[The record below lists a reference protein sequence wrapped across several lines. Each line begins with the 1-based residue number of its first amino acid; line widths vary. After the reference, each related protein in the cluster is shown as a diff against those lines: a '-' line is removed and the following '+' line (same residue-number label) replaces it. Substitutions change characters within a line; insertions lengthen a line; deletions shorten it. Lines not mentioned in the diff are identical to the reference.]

1 MDANTLTAIGIVVA
15 AVPTWIVAYKGL
27 RQGQANGTK
36 ADVVI
41 DGNEKIH
48 TLVNSNTDRLKAEIK
63 RLEDVIALLQHE
75 GPRR

>member
-27 RQGQANGTK
+27 RQGQVNGSK
-36 ADVVI
+36 ADAML
-41 DGNEKIH
+41 DGNRQIH

-63 RLEDVIALLQHE
+63 RLEGIIEAMQ
-75 GPRR
+75 RRAQP